1 MNLLRD
7 IEWKLVL
14 KTFVACTATPWAL
27 VTVILL
33 LLVSPGATHVAW
45 KAYVGA
51 ALVGT
56 AYFATPAATAY
67 FTARFAKS
75 HPLAHAMLAVALG
88 LVAYV
93 TVFEESLY
101 AIAVWPVMGALGALP
116 FRRKPRTEAP
126 HMSNGRRQ

>member
-1 MNLLRD
+1 M
-7 IEWKLVL
+7 
-14 KTFVACTATPWAL
+14 ACIAAPWAI

-33 LLVSPGATHVAW
+33 LLVSPGAPHVAW

-56 AYFATPAATAY
+56 AYLATPVAAAY

-75 HPLAHAMLAVALG
+75 HPLTHATLAVALG

-93 TVFEESLY
+93 TVFEESWF
-101 AIAVWPVMGALGALP
+101 AIAVWPVVGALGALP
-116 FRRKPRTEAP
+116 YRRKVRSEALQ
-126 HMSNGRRQ
+126 SQSAADVKR